1 MERRRQSEIYDLLYQ
16 LGATENYIGFFHTA
30 YAVALCAEQPERLLG
45 VIKGLYPA
53 VAKAYKT
60 NWKAVERNIRTVRDM
75 IWHKNRPLLEA
86 LARRHL
92 TQRPRNTQLLAIL
105 TASLDS
111 GPPAAQRSGQADAPA
126 CEFGC
131 PN

>member
-1 MERRRQSEIYDLLYQ
+1 MEKQRQPEIYDLLYR
-16 LGATENYIGFFHTA
+16 LGATANYIGFFHTA
-30 YAVALCAEQPERLLG
+30 YAVALCAEEPERLLE
-45 VIKGLYPA
+45 VTKGLYPE
-53 VAKAYKT
+53 VARQYKT
-60 NWKAVERNIRTVRDM
+60 NWKAVERNIRTVGKV
-75 IWHKNRPLLEA
+75 IWHQNRPLLET

-92 TQRPRNTQLLAIL
+92 IQRPRNTQLLAIL

-111 GPPAAQRSGQADAPA
+111 GPLAAQRSGQADALT

>member
-1 MERRRQSEIYDLLYQ
+1 MEKRRQPEIYDLLYQ
-16 LGATENYIGFFHTA
+16 LGATANYIGFFHTA

-45 VIKGLYPA
+45 VTKGLYPE

-60 NWKAVERNIRTVRDM
+60 NWKAVERNIRTVGDM

-111 GPPAAQRSGQADAPA
+111 GPLAAHRSGQADALA

>member
-1 MERRRQSEIYDLLYQ
+1 MEKQRQPEIYDLLYR
-16 LGATENYIGFFHTA
+16 LGATANYIGFFHTA
-30 YAVALCAEQPERLLG
+30 YAVALCAEEPERLLE
-45 VIKGLYPA
+45 VTKGLYPE
-53 VAKAYKT
+53 VARQYKT
-60 NWKAVERNIRTVRDM
+60 NWKAVERNIRTVGKV
-75 IWHKNRPLLEA
+75 IWHQNRPLLET

-105 TASLDS
+105 TVSLDS
-111 GPPAAQRSGQADAPA
+111 GPLAAQRSGQADALT